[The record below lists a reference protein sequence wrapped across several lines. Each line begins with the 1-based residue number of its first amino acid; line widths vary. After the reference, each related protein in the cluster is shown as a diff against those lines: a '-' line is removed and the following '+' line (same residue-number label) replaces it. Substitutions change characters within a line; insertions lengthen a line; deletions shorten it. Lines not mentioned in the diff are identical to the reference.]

1 MQGPVPTPPARPID
15 RGQGQAVSSDAAKR
29 APAQSA
35 TAPAQSATVVRAPI
49 APVSASAKATPAP
62 LAPARKVATGE
73 AQANFQ
79 ARFAPAVSGQGT
91 LGTLDPGSA
100 APVSA
105 FAPRTDQ
112 ALTSG
117 RGLY

>member
-1 MQGPVPTPPARPID
+1 
-15 RGQGQAVSSDAAKR
+15 
-29 APAQSA
+29 
-35 TAPAQSATVVRAPI
+35 
-49 APVSASAKATPAP
+49 VSASAKATQPPPAP
-62 LAPARKVATGE
+62 TRKVATGE
-73 AQANFQ
+73 AQTNFQ
-79 ARFAPAVSGQGT
+79 ARFAPAVSGQGA

-100 APVSA
+100 APISA